1 MANKPPKQHKCKV
14 CGDYYIKSLSTQQVC
29 SVKCAMVMGKRKAE
43 EKRKKQEKSDRLAE
57 RKRMK
62 ALKEK
67 VKSRAEWL
75 RDAQTVFNEYIRLRD
90 KDEPCI
96 SCQRFHQGQYHAGH
110 YRTVKAMPELRF
122 NEDNVHKQCSACN
135 NHLSGNITEYRI
147 NLVRKIGAE
156 RVEAL
161 ESYHPP
167 VKWSVEDCKE
177 IIKTYK
183 AKIKE
188 LKRGG

>member
-1 MANKPPKQHKCKV
+1 MIKPKVKTRKCKC
-14 CGDYYIKSLSTQQVC
+14 CGGEFKSADSFRKWC
-29 SVKCAMVMGKRKAE
+29 SPDCGVKLAKIT
-43 EKRKKQEKSDRLAE
+43 QEKARQKAIEKQNREERAKIKATRERL
-57 RKRMK
+57 
-62 ALKEK
+62 
-67 VKSRAEWL
+67 KSRAEWL
-75 RDAQTVFNEYIRLRD
+75 RDAQAVFNEYIRLRD

-147 NLVRKIGAE
+147 NLVRKIGVE

-167 VKWSVEDCKE
+167 VKWSAEDCKE
-177 IIKTYK
+177 IIKTYR

-188 LKRGG
+188 LK

>member
-1 MANKPPKQHKCKV
+1 MIKPKVKARKCKC
-14 CGDYYIKSLSTQQVC
+14 CGGEFKSADSFRKWC
-29 SVKCAMVMGKRKAE
+29 SAECGVKLAKIAQEKARQKAI
-43 EKRKKQEKSDRLAE
+43 EKRNREERAKIKATRERL
-57 RKRMK
+57 
-62 ALKEK
+62 
-67 VKSRAEWL
+67 KSRSEWL
-75 RDAQTVFNEYIRLRD
+75 KDAQAVFNEYIRLRD

-167 VKWSVEDCKE
+167 VKWSAEDCKE
-177 IIKTYK
+177 IIQTYK

-188 LKRGG
+188 LK

>member
-1 MANKPPKQHKCKV
+1 
-14 CGDYYIKSLSTQQVC
+14 
-29 SVKCAMVMGKRKAE
+29 
-43 EKRKKQEKSDRLAE
+43 
-57 RKRMK
+57 
-62 ALKEK
+62 
-67 VKSRAEWL
+67 
-75 RDAQTVFNEYIRLRD
+75 VFNEYIRLRD

-167 VKWSVEDCKE
+167 VKWSAEDCKE
-177 IIKTYK
+177 IIKTYR

-188 LKRGG
+188 LK

>member
-29 SVKCAMVMGKRKAE
+29 SVKCAMVMGKRKADE
-43 EKRKKQEKSDRLAE
+43 RYKKQERSTLLAE
-57 RKRMK
+57 RKRIK

-75 RDAQTVFNEYIRLRD
+75 KDAQGVFNAYIRLRD

-96 SCQRFHQGQYHAGH
+96 SCQRFHHGQYHAGH

-147 NLVRKIGAE
+147 NLVRKIGVA

-161 ESYHPP
+161 ENYHLP
-167 VKWSVEDCKE
+167 VKWSIDDCKE

-188 LKRGG
+188 LQ

>member
-1 MANKPPKQHKCKV
+1 MIKPKVKARKCKC
-14 CGDYYIKSLSTQQVC
+14 CGGEFKSADSFRKWC
-29 SVKCAMVMGKRKAE
+29 SPDCGVKLAKIA
-43 EKRKKQEKSDRLAE
+43 QEKSRQKAIEKRNREERAKIKATRERL
-57 RKRMK
+57 
-62 ALKEK
+62 
-67 VKSRAEWL
+67 KSRAEWL
-75 RDAQTVFNEYIRLRD
+75 RDAQAVFNEYIRLRD

-122 NEDNVHKQCSACN
+122 SEDNVHKQCSACN

-188 LKRGG
+188 LKCGG